1 MVQITKGKFDGL
13 QRLSNDKGV
22 IAALAIDQRGSLKKM
37 IQQAKGT
44 ENKKDVEDFK
54 QLVSEELTPYASAIL
69 LDLEYGTPAIKARH
83 EGSGLLTS
91 YEKTGYDA
99 TTPGKLPDLIEDLS
113 ALRIKENGGDAV
125 KILVYYDPDEPA
137 EINEIKYAFLERIGA
152 ECRAVDI
159 PFFLEPITYDATV
172 TDSGS
177 LEYAKLKPAKVKA
190 SIKEFSKPRYGVD
203 VLKLEVPVN
212 FKYVEGFAEGEVAY
226 TQDEAARHFEE
237 CSDLSPLPF
246 IYLSAGVTSEMFHK
260 TIQFAN
266 QHNVQYSGVL
276 CGRATWADGIE
287 VYGKQ
292 GDDALREWLRTQ
304 GKENI
309 TSLDKLLDEGTV
321 PWWTKYGSFEDVHV
335 VEKQ

>member
-1 MVQITKGKFDGL
+1 MVTMTKGKFDGL
-13 QRLSNDKGV
+13 QRLSNEKGV

-37 IQQAKGT
+37 IQAAKGT
-44 ENKKDVEDFK
+44 EDKKDVEDFK
-54 QLVSEELTPYASAIL
+54 RLVSEELTPYASAIL
-69 LDLEYGTPAIKARH
+69 LDDEFGKPAIKARH
-83 EGSGLLTS
+83 EGCGLLTS
-91 YEKTGYDA
+91 YEKTGYD
-99 TTPGKLPDLIEDLS
+99 TTIPGKLPDLIEDLS

-137 EINEIKYAFLERIGA
+137 EINEIKFAFLERIGA
-152 ECRAVDI
+152 ECREVDI
-159 PFFLEPITYDATV
+159 PFFLEPITYDSKV
-172 TDSGS
+172 TDSSS

-212 FKYVEGFAEGEVAY
+212 FNYVEGFTDGETAY
-226 TQDEAARHFEE
+226 TQSETARHFEE

-246 IYLSAGVTSEMFHK
+246 IYLSAGVTAEMFHK
-260 TIQFAN
+260 TIEFAN

-276 CGRATWADGIE
+276 CGRATWKDGIE

-292 GDDALREWLRTQ
+292 GDDALRDWLCTQ

-309 TSLDKLLDEGTV
+309 TSLNKLLDEGAV
-321 PWWTKYGSFEDVHV
+321 PWWTKYGTLEDVNV
-335 VEKQ
+335 VEK

>member
-13 QRLSNDKGV
+13 QRLSNDKGI

-37 IQQAKGT
+37 IQEAKGS
-44 ENKKDVEDFK
+44 ESDKDVEDFK
-54 QLVSEELTPYASAIL
+54 KLVSEELTPYASAIL
-69 LDLEYGTPAIKARH
+69 LDLQYGTPAIKARN
-83 EGSGLLTS
+83 ENCGLLTS

-99 TTPGKLPDLIEDLS
+99 TTPGKLPDLIADLS

-137 EINEIKYAFLERIGA
+137 EINEIKYAFLERISA
-152 ECRAVDI
+152 ECREVDI
-159 PFFLEPITYDATV
+159 PFFLEPITYDAKV
-172 TDSGS
+172 TDSAS
-177 LEYAKLKPAKVKA
+177 AEYAKLKPAKVKA

-212 FKYVEGFAEGEVAY
+212 FKYVEGFAEGETVY
-226 TQDEAARHFEE
+226 TKEEAGRHFEE

-246 IYLSAGVTSEMFHK
+246 IYLSAGVTAELFHK
-260 TIQFAN
+260 TIAFAN
-266 QHNVQYSGVL
+266 EHKVQYSGVL
-276 CGRATWADGIE
+276 CGRATWKDGIE

-309 TSLDKLLDEGTV
+309 TSLDELLNAGAS
-321 PWWTKYGSFEDVHV
+321 PWWSKYGSFEDVHV